1 MMILIAGPYR
11 SGTGDDPEKISA
23 NVELME
29 SFALPISIKIRLKDE
44 DVMVTATETI
54 PLETDA
60 HGVIR
65 VSNTRVTLDTI
76 VIAFKDGATAEE
88 IAQQYPT
95 VPLADVYYIIGYY
108 LRRRDEVESY
118 LKERKQEA
126 DELQVQM
133 EARFNPVGIRER
145 LLARQKSGT

>member
-1 MMILIAGPYR
+1 
-11 SGTGDDPEKISA
+11 
-23 NVELME
+23 
-29 SFALPISIKIRLKDE
+29 
-44 DVMVTATETI
+44 MVIATETI

-76 VIAFKDGATAEE
+76 VAAFKEGATAEE
-88 IAQQYPT
+88 IAQQYST

-118 LKERKQEA
+118 LGKRKQEA
-126 DELQVQM
+126 DGLQKQM

-145 LLARQKSGT
+145 LMARQKGGKH